1 MYEQDYIMRII
12 ANLVQFLARI
22 VFGKD
27 TATYELSRDEE
38 HKESDELHK
47 ALVVLLSEGEINEAE
62 NLLFDKFN
70 PKDNRHMMVAVDF
83 YHRLNNLD
91 DGVLQEN
98 DFSREEIEEGLRD
111 IASKAGIVILNRH
124 GVT

>member
-1 MYEQDYIMRII
+1 
-12 ANLVQFLARI
+12 
-22 VFGKD
+22 
-27 TATYELSRDEE
+27 
-38 HKESDELHK
+38 
-47 ALVVLLSEGEINEAE
+47 
-62 NLLFDKFN
+62 
-70 PKDNRHMMVAVDF
+70 MMVAVDF